1 MGISIFKKIK
11 LANKILDAYKR
22 ISEIAEMN
30 HPKAEE
36 LKKILRNL
44 KANFNELLAQLP
56 WLKDVYNEVKE
67 VL

>member
-1 MGISIFKKIK
+1 MGISVFKKIK
-11 LANKILDAYKR
+11 LANKIIDTYKR

-36 LKKILRNL
+36 LKKILNNL
-44 KANFNELLAQLP
+44 KADFNALLTQLP

>member
-1 MGISIFKKIK
+1 MGIGIFKKIK
-11 LANKILDAYKR
+11 LANKIIDAYKR

-36 LKKILRNL
+36 LKKILSNL
-44 KANFNELLAQLP
+44 KANFDALLAQLP